1 MTIDEK
7 VEAYRMYLEG
17 ASCDEIGKHLGVSRQ
32 CIRQHL
38 PEPKISRIEMSA
50 NSCVYKGVSKWML
63 ENKIS
68 CSKLARYSGVSV
80 ACLYRFLTGKGTA
93 NKTTIDKLLNVTKMS
108 YEEAFS
114 AK

>member
-17 ASCDEIGKHLGVSRQ
+17 ASCDEIGKHFGVSRQ

-50 NSCVYKGVSKWML
+50 NSCVYK
-63 ENKIS
+63 
-68 CSKLARYSGVSV
+68 GVSV

>member
-17 ASCDEIGKHLGVSRQ
+17 ASCDEIGKHFGVSRQ

-50 NSCVYKGVSKWML
+50 
-63 ENKIS
+63 
-68 CSKLARYSGVSV
+68 
-80 ACLYRFLTGKGTA
+80 FLVQNWPVIQA
-93 NKTTIDKLLNVTKMS
+93 FLLP
-108 YEEAFS
+108 AFTDF
-114 AK
+114 